1 MGAMPTPTPSIS
13 PRRIAAVALVAAV
26 LSGCSSG
33 SSNVVRTPTA
43 PAQTPSATA
52 SSSAAT
58 TSGAAGKPAVTV
70 TPAKG
75 LQDKQIVLVSA
86 SGFSPNEALQVIEC
100 ADKGTKTG
108 AGDCNLTGILA
119 VTSDASGNVRAQLR
133 VLRGPFGG
141 NKIVCGS
148 EQHCLVSVTQASLA
162 PTEEADGAIEF
173 AAA

>member
-33 SSNVVRTPTA
+33 SSDVVRTPTA

-52 SSSAAT
+52 SSAAT

-108 AGDCNLTGILA
+108 AGDCNLTGMLA

-148 EQHCLVSVTQASLA
+148 MQHCLVTVTQASLA
-162 PTEEADGAIEF
+162 PTEEADGPIEF

>member
-1 MGAMPTPTPSIS
+1 MPTSTPR
-13 PRRIAAVALVAAV
+13 PRRFGPVTAVVIAAALSA
-26 LSGCSSG
+26 CSSG

-43 PAQTPSATA
+43 PAPS
-52 SSSAAT
+52 T
-58 TSGAAGKPAVTV
+58 TSASPSSPSTTSAAAGKPTVTV
-70 TPAKG
+70 TPATG
-75 LQDKQIVLVSA
+75 LHDKQVVLVKA

-108 AGDCNLTGILA
+108 VGDCNLSGMLA
-119 VTSDASGNVRAQLR
+119 VTSDATGDVRAQLR

-148 EQHCLVSVTQASLA
+148 TQQCLVSVTQASLA

-173 AAA
+173 APA

>member
-1 MGAMPTPTPSIS
+1 MPTSTPR
-13 PRRIAAVALVAAV
+13 PRRFGPVAAV
-26 LSGCSSG
+26 LIAAALSACSSG

-43 PAQTPSATA
+43 QAPSSSSP
-52 SSSAAT
+52 SSSAST
-58 TSGAAGKPAVTV
+58 TSAAAGKPAVKV
-70 TPAKG
+70 TPATG
-75 LQDKQIVLVSA
+75 LQDKQIVLVNA

-108 AGDCNLTGILA
+108 AGDCNLSGMLA
-119 VTSDASGNVRAQLR
+119 VTSDATGNVRAQLR

-148 EQHCLVSVTQASLA
+148 TQHCLVSVTQASLA

-173 AAA
+173 APD

>member
-1 MGAMPTPTPSIS
+1 MPTSTPR
-13 PRRIAAVALVAAV
+13 PRRFGPVAAV
-26 LSGCSSG
+26 LIAAALSACSSG

-43 PAQTPSATA
+43 QAPSSSSP
-52 SSSAAT
+52 SSSAST
-58 TSGAAGKPAVTV
+58 TSAAAGKPAVKV
-70 TPAKG
+70 TPATG

-86 SGFSPNEALQVIEC
+86 SGFSPNEELQVIEC

-108 AGDCNLTGILA
+108 AGDCNLSGMLA
-119 VTSDASGNVRAQLR
+119 VTSDATGNVRTQLR

-148 EQHCLVSVTQASLA
+148 TQHCLVSVTQASLA

-173 AAA
+173 APA

>member
-1 MGAMPTPTPSIS
+1 MPTSTRR
-13 PRRIAAVALVAAV
+13 PRRFGPVAVVVIAAALSA
-26 LSGCSSG
+26 CSSG

-43 PAQTPSATA
+43 PAPSSSSP
-52 SSSAAT
+52 SSSAST
-58 TSGAAGKPAVTV
+58 TSEAGKPAVKV
-70 TPAKG
+70 TPATG
-75 LQDKQIVLVSA
+75 LQDKQIVLVNA

-108 AGDCNLTGILA
+108 AGDCNLSGMLA
-119 VTSDASGNVRAQLR
+119 VTSDATGNVRAQLR

-148 EQHCLVSVTQASLA
+148 TQHCLVSVTQASLA

-173 AAA
+173 APA

>member
-1 MGAMPTPTPSIS
+1 MPTSTRR
-13 PRRIAAVALVAAV
+13 PRRFGPVAAV
-26 LSGCSSG
+26 LIAAALSACSSG

-43 PAQTPSATA
+43 QAPSSSSP
-52 SSSAAT
+52 SSSAST
-58 TSGAAGKPAVTV
+58 TSAAAGKPAVKV
-70 TPAKG
+70 TPATG
-75 LQDKQIVLVSA
+75 LQDKQIVLVNA

-108 AGDCNLTGILA
+108 AGDCNLSGMLA
-119 VTSDASGNVRAQLR
+119 VTSDATGNVRAQLR

-148 EQHCLVSVTQASLA
+148 TQHCLVSVTQASLA

-173 AAA
+173 APA